1 MTHTQPMCRPMQ
13 AAIAP
18 VRRRTSASSR
28 PTSISVTKESMM
40 VSGSREVRERPA
52 EQAESAVPGDFRRP
66 DILTRA
72 KKWIDA

>member
-1 MTHTQPMCRPMQ
+1 MTHTQPMCSPMH

-28 PTSISVTKESMM
+28 PTSTSVTKESMI
-40 VSGSREVRERPA
+40 VSGCDRFASAPPSRRNPLS
-52 EQAESAVPGDFRRP
+52 QATSAAGIF
-66 DILTRA
+66 TRA